1 MTRALICRFLVAMS
15 FRDPQ
20 VGRSAGLEATQGAAL
35 GCAREIRFRRI
46 QRTRGYEGDR
56 RMIRAGLVV
65 IVVVSVALL
74 MMVMTA
80 DWLDAWPFL
89 IGRARHWWYMSG
101 FLAGLLTGWVA
112 SLVTVALYRRGL
124 FGPTFPVSG
133 PEDLATRLVGRTLS
147 DVQGE
152 NGLILTFGDRQ
163 VIITSADPYQPLE
176 VAVRSSQIA
185 DDPEEDL

>member
-1 MTRALICRFLVAMS
+1 
-15 FRDPQ
+15 
-20 VGRSAGLEATQGAAL
+20 
-35 GCAREIRFRRI
+35 
-46 QRTRGYEGDR
+46 
-56 RMIRAGLVV
+56 MIRAGLVV

-101 FLAGLLTGWVA
+101 FLGGLLTGWVA
-112 SLVTVALYRRGL
+112 SLVTVAVYRRVL

-133 PEDLATRLVGRTLS
+133 PEDLAATLVGRTLS
-147 DVQGE
+147 DVQGQ

-176 VAVRSSQIA
+176 VEVRSPQTA
-185 DDPEEDL
+185 DESEEGF

>member
-1 MTRALICRFLVAMS
+1 
-15 FRDPQ
+15 
-20 VGRSAGLEATQGAAL
+20 
-35 GCAREIRFRRI
+35 
-46 QRTRGYEGDR
+46 
-56 RMIRAGLVV
+56 MIRAGLVV

-80 DWLDAWPFL
+80 DWLNAWPFP
-89 IGRARHWWYMSG
+89 IGRARDWWYVSG

-112 SLVTVALYRRGL
+112 SLATVAVYRRVL

-133 PEDLATRLVGRTLS
+133 PEDLAAMFVGRTLD

-152 NGLILTFGDRQ
+152 NGLILTFGDRC

-176 VAVRSSQIA
+176 VVVRPSQAA
-185 DDPEEDL
+185 DAQEEVP